1 MNQGQTAA
9 ATFLKSLPGVTV
21 RPEFGTEVFF
31 VDNARFAAVSAR
43 GLVLHLPPSELLA
56 ALKAGIAKPFVSVG
70 AMGKNGWVELKPAGV
85 DRVALESLL
94 IASCNAA
101 RNAHR
106 RVMPKHPPAARRV
119 RLSTQTHSSPTRR
132 SNRMK
137 KPTEV
142 A

>member
-1 MNQGQTAA
+1 MSQAQTFA
-9 ATFLKSLPGVTV
+9 ATYLKSLPGVTA
-21 RPEFGTEVFF
+21 RPEFGTETFF
-31 VDNARFAAVSAR
+31 VDNARFAAVSPR

-70 AMGKNGWVELKPAGV
+70 AMGKNGWVELKTAGV
-85 DRVALESLL
+85 DRIALESLL
-94 IASCNAA
+94 IAACNTA

-106 RVMPKHPPAARRV
+106 RVIPKHPPAARRV
-119 RLSTQTHSSPTRR
+119 RLTAQLHSSSIRR
-132 SNRMK
+132 NSRMK